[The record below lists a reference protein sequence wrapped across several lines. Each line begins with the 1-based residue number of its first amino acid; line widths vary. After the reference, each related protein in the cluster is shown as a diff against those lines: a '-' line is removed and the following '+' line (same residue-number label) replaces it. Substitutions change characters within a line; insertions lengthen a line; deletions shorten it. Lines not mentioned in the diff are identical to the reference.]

1 VRCLSTVHVYAQD
14 VPQFLHDCPRRFIDH
29 CIRRLPPSVDIIKRT
44 QITALSGDTFD
55 IQSKEQV
62 YRIDLYGSIPTCQC
76 IDFSRWF
83 MPCKHMLAVVQHF
96 GWQCLPQQYRN
107 FPIFVLDSDVADV
120 PAFSGTDRHYTAA
133 EPITDQ
139 LPNDS
144 VSLAAG
150 EQTDDSAVPVDIS
163 KEQRRV
169 RQCLAV
175 LSSYTYSLQEPTFL
189 HQQLQHLIRA
199 TKQQLSGPW
208 CSFPQRHKVTNAAT
222 VKRTSLEAIF
232 SASCTASG
240 QNGA

>member
-29 CIRRLPPSVDIIKRT
+29 CIRRLPPSVDIIKPT

-62 YRIDLYGSIPTCQC
+62 YRIDLSGSIPTCQC
-76 IDFSRWF
+76 IDFSHWF

-96 GWQCLPQQYRN
+96 GWQCLPEQYRN

-120 PAFSGTDRHYTAA
+120 PAYSRTDRHYSAS

-139 LPNDS
+139 LPDDS

-150 EQTDDSAVPVDIS
+150 EQIDDSAVPLSVNKDLYIICPMLCYS
-163 KEQRRV
+163 NETDDNPWYKPAL
-169 RQCLAV
+169 CLHLAKSGNDNV
-175 LSSYTYSLQEPTFL
+175 QGKSTRNWTYMAENYFCYL
-189 HQQLQHLIRA
+189 LI
-199 TKQQLSGPW
+199 
-208 CSFPQRHKVTNAAT
+208 
-222 VKRTSLEAIF
+222 
-232 SASCTASG
+232 
-240 QNGA
+240 